1 MLVHI
6 PDCLVGVRDLRNL
19 SHRLVGVPIDDVE
32 HRAGFPVGGRVEV
45 QLSVED
51 VRVRRV
57 GDYVRVVG
65 AGSPCH
71 DDVGACISPVACREH
86 AEGGQERVDG

>member
-1 MLVHI
+1 M
-6 PDCLVGVRDLRNL
+6 
-19 SHRLVGVPIDDVE
+19 
-32 HRAGFPVGGRVEV
+32 EV

-71 DDVGACISPVACREH
+71 DDVGAGISPEACREH